1 MQWRWKME
9 LATIRGSNLLKFPM
23 NPTNHPALA
32 ERIVFSTKD
41 PEILRKTRKNDLDR
55 LAERVGDVHA
65 ALRKRNVYA
74 GLLRNCFR
82 ARDLAPCRLCPSLS
96 FFSRC
101 LRIFLLQWHSTWH
114 SPQQTLTSVLGAA
127 RAD

>member
-55 LAERVGDVHA
+55 LAERVGDIRGVS
-65 ALRKRNVYA
+65 RKPNVYA
-74 GLLRNCFR
+74 GLAPKSLRTS
-82 ARDLAPCRLCPSLS
+82 DLATCRRCPSFS
-96 FFSRC
+96 SFSRC
-101 LRIFLLQWHSTWH
+101 
-114 SPQQTLTSVLGAA
+114 
-127 RAD
+127 